1 MQSHRRDILPALAGI
16 SGFCAVALGAL
27 GAHALRTELNARQSL
42 DAWHTASNYQLAHSI
57 AALSLS
63 LLANYSP
70 SDGAA
75 LRRISGAW
83 LIGCLLFSGSIYSLA
98 LGGPRWLGPVTP
110 LGGLAF
116 LAGWSGVVWMGFKRA
131 KSGSH
136 GN

>member
-1 MQSHRRDILPALAGI
+1 MSSRRPDFLPVLAGL

-27 GAHALRTELNARQSL
+27 GAHALHEGLNAGQSL

-57 AALSLS
+57 AALSLA
-63 LLANYSP
+63 LLADLLPAS
-70 SDGAA
+70 GTA

-98 LGGPRWLGPVTP
+98 LDGPRWLGPVTP

-116 LAGWSGVVWMGFKRA
+116 LAGWAGVVWLGFKRV
-131 KSGSH
+131 SS
-136 GN
+136 NRPVN